1 MEEIINLK
9 VNQQKNK
16 RNLEQYAQKQKTS
29 FQSIKP
35 IERDNYLNEEKKM
48 NSSFFHQYSEVIA
61 TIWLPAANFFSNK
74 QEIILLEISKLSQ

>member
-1 MEEIINLK
+1 ML
-9 VNQQKNK
+9 KNK
-16 RNLEQYAQKQKTS
+16 KTS

-61 TIWLPAANFFSNK
+61 TT
-74 QEIILLEISKLSQ
+74 

>member
-16 RNLEQYAQKQKTS
+16 RNLEQYAQKQNTS

-61 TIWLPAANFFSNK
+61 TT
-74 QEIILLEISKLSQ
+74 